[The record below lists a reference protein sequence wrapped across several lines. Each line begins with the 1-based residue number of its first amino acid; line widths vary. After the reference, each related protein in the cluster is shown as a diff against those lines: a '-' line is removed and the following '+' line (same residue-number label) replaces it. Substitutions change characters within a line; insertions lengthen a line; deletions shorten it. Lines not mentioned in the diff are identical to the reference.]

1 MDTYYTPNDAYKKD
15 MGSRLRKYRK
25 QANLTQEKMAE
36 ILNVSIKHYSEVER
50 GIIGVSVQKLLFISN
65 YFGLSL
71 DYLLKGET
79 NDDYLP
85 YPLVHAYTSCPDEKK
100 ECFLRLLENLN
111 SLLHRDGAADA
122 VLPTDGSNDE
132 MQLG

>member
-1 MDTYYTPNDAYKKD
+1 
-15 MGSRLRKYRK
+15 MGRRLRKYRK

-71 DYLLKGET
+71 DYLLKGHC
-79 NDDYLP
+79 ND
-85 YPLVHAYTSCPDEKK
+85 T
-100 ECFLRLLENLN
+100 
-111 SLLHRDGAADA
+111 ADA
-122 VLPTDGSNDE
+122 DLPTDENND
-132 MQLG
+132 

>member
-15 MGSRLRKYRK
+15 MGRRLRKYRK

-71 DYLLKGET
+71 DYLLKGKT
-79 NDDYLP
+79 NESYLP
-85 YPLVHAYTSCPDEKK
+85 FPLVHAYTSCPEEKK
-100 ECFLRLLENLN
+100 ECFLRLLKDLD
-111 SLLHRDGAADA
+111 SLIHCNDTADA
-122 VLPTDGSNDE
+122 NLPTDENND
-132 MQLG
+132 

>member
-15 MGSRLRKYRK
+15 MGRRLRKYRK

-79 NDDYLP
+79 NNNYLP

-100 ECFLRLLENLN
+100 ECFLRLLKDLE
-111 SLLHRDGAADA
+111 SLIHCNGTADA
-122 VLPTDGSNDE
+122 ALPTDGNNN
-132 MQLG
+132 

>member
-15 MGSRLRKYRK
+15 MGRRLRKYRK

-65 YFGLSL
+65 YFGLQHLWCSQL
-71 DYLLKGET
+71 R
-79 NDDYLP
+79 
-85 YPLVHAYTSCPDEKK
+85 YPGSQWYAQ
-100 ECFLRLLENLN
+100 
-111 SLLHRDGAADA
+111 
-122 VLPTDGSNDE
+122 DGSE
-132 MQLG
+132 QHRGQTSVRILSAEHS